1 MNNRGYITLVSV
13 IIISVVLL
21 LAVGALGER
30 SILGRFML
38 LDINRK
44 IESEK
49 LAEACVQVA
58 IIAVVNNPLYN
69 PALPVLVTVD
79 PDSNPCSIHSV
90 TPSSPLT
97 PTESEIITTAS
108 STGATTNLRVIW
120 DISGEEI
127 SLWQELKSI

>member
-1 MNNRGYITLVSV
+1 MNPVRSHGYITLIAI

-44 IESEK
+44 VESEK

-58 IIAVVNNPLYN
+58 IIAVVNNPLYE
-69 PALPVLVTVD
+69 PATPVSIIVD
-79 PDSNPCSIHSV
+79 PDANPCFIHSV
-90 TPSSPLT
+90 TPS

-108 STGATTNLRVIW
+108 VTGATTNLRVIW
-120 DISGEEI
+120 DIPDQKI
-127 SLWQELKSI
+127 SLWQELANIP